1 MRGKLYLHQ
10 GVALG
15 VVVLTMLGLLGCVP
29 TSTVSPTAMPTA
41 VPVAFTQSAAAVSPT
56 AMPVL
61 AGATSDTFTTAIRDV
76 AKAVSPSVVQV
87 TNEVAASTLT
97 SSQDIPAGVGSG
109 VIYDAQGYILTN
121 NHVVEGADK
130 LVVALPDGRSFP
142 ATLVG
147 RDPMTDIAVIQIKAD
162 NLPVA
167 QLGDSTQLEVGDWVV
182 AIGNALALPGGAT
195 VTQGVVSA
203 LNRAVQE
210 PPNAT
215 TGAAGPYLFNLVQTD
230 APINPGNSGGPL
242 VTLQGQVIGINTLGG
257 GASSSGTQVQDINFS
272 ISIETAKKIADE
284 LVATGKAIHPYVG
297 ISYVP
302 LTPSIAAQLGVPETQ
317 GIGVGSVVAG
327 SPAAKAGLQAQD
339 IITAIDSTK
348 LVGESDFA
356 NIISS
361 HKPGDTVTFT
371 VVRGS
376 QQLQVQV
383 TLGEAPTP

>member
-1 MRGKLYLHQ
+1 MRGKLYLHR

-41 VPVAFTQSAAAVSPT
+41 VPVAFTESAVAVSPT

-61 AGATSDTFTTAIRDV
+61 AGATSDSFTTAIRDV

-87 TNEVAASTLT
+87 TNEVAASTFT

-147 RDPMTDIAVIQIKAD
+147 RDPMTDIAVIQIQAN

-167 QLGDSTQLEVGDWVV
+167 QLGDSTQLEVGEWVV

-203 LNRAVQE
+203 LGRAVQE
-210 PPNAT
+210 PPDQT
-215 TGAAGPYLFNLVQTD
+215 TGAAGPYLFDLVQTD

-242 VTLQGQVIGINTLGG
+242 VTLDGQVIGINTLGG
-257 GASSSGTQVQDINFS
+257 APRLRAPRSRTSTSPFQSRPPRRSPMNSWRPERQSTPMWASVMC
-272 ISIETAKKIADE
+272 
-284 LVATGKAIHPYVG
+284 P
-297 ISYVP
+297 
-302 LTPSIAAQLGVPETQ
+302 
-317 GIGVGSVVAG
+317 
-327 SPAAKAGLQAQD
+327 
-339 IITAIDSTK
+339 
-348 LVGESDFA
+348 
-356 NIISS
+356 
-361 HKPGDTVTFT
+361 
-371 VVRGS
+371 
-376 QQLQVQV
+376 
-383 TLGEAPTP
+383 

>member
-1 MRGKLYLHQ
+1 MRPHKH
-10 GVALG
+10 GVADSDANG
-15 VVVLTMLGLLGCVP
+15 GTGG
-29 TSTVSPTAMPTA
+29 
-41 VPVAFTQSAAAVSPT
+41 FHKSASAVSPT

-130 LVVALPDGRSFP
+130 LVVSLPDGRSFP

-147 RDPMTDIAVIQIKAD
+147 RDPTTDIAVIQIQAD

-215 TGAAGPYLFNLVQTD
+215 TGPPGLTSSTWFRPTPRSTPGTPAGPW
-230 APINPGNSGGPL
+230 
-242 VTLQGQVIGINTLGG
+242 
-257 GASSSGTQVQDINFS
+257 
-272 ISIETAKKIADE
+272 
-284 LVATGKAIHPYVG
+284 
-297 ISYVP
+297 
-302 LTPSIAAQLGVPETQ
+302 
-317 GIGVGSVVAG
+317 
-327 SPAAKAGLQAQD
+327 
-339 IITAIDSTK
+339 
-348 LVGESDFA
+348 
-356 NIISS
+356 
-361 HKPGDTVTFT
+361 
-371 VVRGS
+371 
-376 QQLQVQV
+376 
-383 TLGEAPTP
+383 